1 MTQIFNFIQ
10 RYGVWA
16 VLVMLSL
23 AFLFKFFSLFGT
35 IINLII
41 MIVLVEMAA
50 LALSGV
56 ALFIY
61 ISINFTKTLSAGE
74 DKKFNSVEQ
83 HAFARVIA
91 SVFLGVH
98 ILVGLIYLA
107 SYQTTILNILS
118 GN

>member
-1 MTQIFNFIQ
+1 MTNIWNFVQ
-10 RYGVWA
+10 RYAVWVILA
-16 VLVMLSL
+16 LLSL

-35 IINLII
+35 LINLLI
-41 MIVLVEMAA
+41 MLILIEMLA
-50 LALSGV
+50 LALSGT

-61 ISINFTKTLSAGE
+61 TSIDFTKKLSAGD

-91 SVFLGVH
+91 AVFIGVH
-98 ILVGLIYLA
+98 VLVGLVFLA
-107 SYQTTILNILS
+107 AYQTTVLNILS